1 MVSPPR
7 QLAFRILSR
16 VESGREFAVD
26 LLEAPEMAGLSGRDH
41 RLATELVMGVL
52 RAHGDLDRTI
62 EEVSGKS
69 LSYFD
74 CEIAT
79 ILRLGIFQIRY
90 LTKIPKRAA
99 VDEAVKLAK
108 LARRRSAA
116 GLVNAVLRKCEPAA
130 AGVPAGDEGE
140 DASSEWTRRAVRS
153 LPAWLAAR
161 WEKRFGGAA
170 MAALARSS
178 LETPP
183 TVLRVESAEARDEVA
198 RRLALGGIETRPGR
212 FSPLALIVELAS
224 AGRTKSPRSGGAE
237 IEVPRYD
244 WTKEGVVIQDE
255 ASQLV
260 ALLLAP
266 RAGARVLDLCAAPG
280 IKTGQVAQALA
291 RGGIVACDRSAGRL
305 RTMRRLLTGFVP
317 PEVEV
322 FAVRLDASAALPFGV
337 EFDRILVDAPCSG
350 TGTLARN
357 PEIKLRLVP
366 EDLVRFAAIQAR
378 ILANALKALARGGRL
393 VYATCSLEAE
403 ENEAVVAKALRD
415 VSGLRIVPGAELSQ
429 EFPGLRSFFA
439 ERDFFYSRPDLHAM
453 DGFFAA
459 VIERVS

>member
-1 MVSPPR
+1 M
-7 QLAFRILSR
+7 
-16 VESGREFAVD
+16 
-26 LLEAPEMAGLSGRDH
+26 
-41 RLATELVMGVL
+41 
-52 RAHGDLDRTI
+52 
-62 EEVSGKS
+62 
-69 LSYFD
+69 
-74 CEIAT
+74 
-79 ILRLGIFQIRY
+79 
-90 LTKIPKRAA
+90 
-99 VDEAVKLAK
+99 
-108 LARRRSAA
+108 
-116 GLVNAVLRKCEPAA
+116 
-130 AGVPAGDEGE
+130 
-140 DASSEWTRRAVRS
+140 
-153 LPAWLAAR
+153 
-161 WEKRFGGAA
+161 
-170 MAALARSS
+170 
-178 LETPP
+178 
-183 TVLRVESAEARDEVA
+183 
-198 RRLALGGIETRPGR
+198 
-212 FSPLALIVELAS
+212 
-224 AGRTKSPRSGGAE
+224 
-237 IEVPRYD
+237 
-244 WTKEGVVIQDE
+244 
-255 ASQLV
+255 V

-403 ENEAVVAKALRD
+403 ENEDIVAKALHN
-415 VSGLRIVPGAELSQ
+415 VSGLRIVPGAELSG
-429 EFPGLRSFFA
+429 EFPLWASLFDAQGFFH
-439 ERDFFYSRPDLHAM
+439 SRPDLHAM